1 MEQYYTGEV
10 VSLYFE
16 HRDSGALVDATT
28 SAKIAIEDSSGQVV
42 IAATTAL
49 PGTGTTGKYQYGYA
63 IDAAAK
69 TGVYTAQATFTNGSD
84 INKEGTINFTVEKKI
99 G

>member
-1 MEQYYTGEV
+1 MKQFYQGET

-16 HRDSGALVDATT
+16 HRDSGSLADATT
-28 SAKIAIEDSSGQVV
+28 SAKIAVEDSSDQVV
-42 IAATTAL
+42 VPATTTL
-49 PGTGTTGKYQYGYA
+49 PGTGVTGKYQYAYA

-69 TGVYTAQATFTNGSD
+69 TGVYTAQAIFTNGTD
-84 INKEGTINFTVEKKI
+84 VNKAGTFTFEVLEKV